1 MLRLAASAARRRPAA
16 PPAAAAAAAP
26 RRAVMA
32 AASATPPPP
41 PPPPCVAA
49 FPESEVI
56 VATSE
61 ASRGAWAAALRAA
74 GLRVRVA
81 DYAAPPPTAAE
92 LEKVEFAVVWDPPR
106 GLLAACPR
114 LRAVQSMGAGVD
126 AVLALGDAIP
136 DLPLLRIVD
145 PLMAQRMATWV
156 LWAVVNSQR
165 RADAYLEAQRA
176 ARWDKGVEAFTPVDN
191 GALRVGVMGLGAMGG
206 AAADA
211 LAALGYRVSAWT
223 RTARPPRP
231 GVARAFHG
239 AAQLGAFAA
248 ALDVAVCLLPLTPET
263 RGVLNARF
271 FASMPPG
278 GVVVNAARGGHLVE
292 ADLLAALDAGH
303 LRGAVLDV
311 ADPEPPPAD
320 SRLWRHPAVR
330 LFPHVASMTNVETAV
345 QQIVASRECV
355 LRGEVPPGAALV
367 DRRRG
372 Y

>member
-1 MLRLAASAARRRPAA
+1 MLRLAASAARR
-16 PPAAAAAAAP
+16 PAAAAAAA
-26 RRAVMA
+26 RRAAMA
-32 AASATPPPP
+32 AASAAPPPP
-41 PPPPCVAA
+41 PPPLRAAA
-49 FPESEVI
+49 FPESEVL

-61 ASRGAWAAALRAA
+61 ASCGAWAAALCAA

-81 DYAAPPPTAAE
+81 DYANLPPAAE
-92 LEKVEFAVVWDPPR
+92 LEKVEFAVVWDPPC

-114 LRAVQSMGAGVD
+114 LCAVQSMGAGVD

-136 DLPLLRIVD
+136 ADLPLLRVVD

-176 ARWDKGVEAFTPVDN
+176 ARWDKGVEAFAPVDN

-211 LAALGYRVSAWT
+211 LVALGYRVSAWT

-239 AAQLGAFAA
+239 AAQIGAFAA
-248 ALDVAVCLLPLTPET
+248 EISVAVCLLPLTPET
-263 RGVLNARF
+263 RGVLDARF
-271 FASMPPG
+271 FAQMPPG

-330 LFPHVASMTNVETAV
+330 LFPHVASMTNVATAV
-345 QQIVASRECV
+345 EQIVANRERV
-355 LRGEVPPGAALV
+355 LRSEVPPAAALV